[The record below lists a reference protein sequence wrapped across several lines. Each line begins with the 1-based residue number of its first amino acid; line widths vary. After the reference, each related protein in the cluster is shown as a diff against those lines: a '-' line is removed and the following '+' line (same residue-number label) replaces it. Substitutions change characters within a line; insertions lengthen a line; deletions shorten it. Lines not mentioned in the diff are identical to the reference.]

1 MSIIKMNKAMMEERI
16 RLIIKAKNITAA
28 SFADRIGVQRSAIS
42 HVLSGRNNPSLD
54 FIQRILKAFPDINAE
69 WLIGGK
75 GEMRKDIVEL
85 FSEHMRNAET
95 TTAVQTQK
103 EVKVAPTLFDIPVEE
118 ETNTLSVDKT
128 QDVLRRLT
136 SGDTSVDSVVKNE
149 NTQTTTSP
157 SESNIQDP
165 VVETAKIFKS
175 EKDIDRI
182 VVFYKDRT
190 FREYKPD

>member
-1 MSIIKMNKAMMEERI
+1 MEERI
-16 RLIIKAKNITAA
+16 RLIIKSKNITAA

-54 FIQRILKAFPDINAE
+54 FIQRILKAFPEINAE

-75 GEMRKDIVEL
+75 GEMRKDLIEL
-85 FSEHMRNAET
+85 FSEHMKSTEGAV
-95 TTAVQTQK
+95 AVQTQK
-103 EVKVAPTLFDIPVEE
+103 EVKVAPTLFDIPVEKE
-118 ETNTLSVDKT
+118 SHSLSVDKT

-136 SGDTSVDSVVKNE
+136 LESDENKGVTAKLPVVSPME
-149 NTQTTTSP
+149 NSSMLSTR
-157 SESNIQDP
+157 SESNIPDQSKD
-165 VVETAKIFKS
+165 VEKISKS
-175 EKDIDRI
+175 EKDVDRI